1 MRSVV
6 LNVATVSGRV
16 LSLKFT
22 LPATCMSYQQNTATA
37 PKSPHVGTET
47 PLVTQVCDTVD
58 FPQCHCH
65 YVQQVGLV
73 FLWLSIS
80 SGPHS
85 MAYVLLL
92 GFGIRSCQDGLRG
105 DYQYELRDVPQVG
118 CQRVES
124 NTKCALQ
131 SLFYILISTFRAV
144 VPIGACYAGTLWLG
158 NAAYL
163 YLSVS
168 FIQMLKV

>member
-1 MRSVV
+1 VLHVV
-6 LNVATVSGRV
+6 TVPGRV
-16 LSLKFT
+16 LYNPSELSAKYS
-22 LPATCMSYQQNTATA
+22 TCTKESASDTDTD
-37 PKSPHVGTET
+37 TEM

-65 YVQQVGLV
+65 HVQQVGLV

-80 SGPHS
+80 SGSHS